1 MRFEKEAH
9 RHGVLASWEAP
20 VRAPCEQCWGGVWK
34 LEESGVQGQEVYV
47 AFGRRGGT
55 MCLPLDLR
63 SRQVLILP
71 PLPVALGKLLHLPEP
86 QFVSL

>member
-34 LEESGVQGQEVYV
+34 LEESGVQGQEVR
-47 AFGRRGGT
+47 AWAGETGRGEGSQPGEEREIAGRLLVLMG
-55 MCLPLDLR
+55 R
-63 SRQVLILP
+63 SRTEKDVEGSGGG
-71 PLPVALGKLLHLPEP
+71 A
-86 QFVSL
+86 